1 MLLSGLAFL
10 ACFYVLPI
18 PQHLQIW
25 IGIAISSII
34 PAIFGYLFNGGPVF
48 HYTGIQVCN
57 SKGLASKK
65 IICAIRNVLSWLPV
79 IFLIGAVLTSLIQ
92 VEAQTN
98 IMKLHL
104 PETPE
109 LKAELMESAQMM
121 AIVGIGLLVATVIT
135 CVGLVVSIVSPK
147 RGLVDFLLGT
157 RLMPK

>member
-1 MLLSGLAFL
+1 MT
-10 ACFYVLPI
+10 VNDDVN
-18 PQHLQIW
+18 
-25 IGIAISSII
+25 
-34 PAIFGYLFNGGPVF
+34 NG
-48 HYTGIQVCN
+48 

-98 IMKLHL
+98 IKKLHL